1 MATRQYV
8 GARYVPKFATPVE
21 WSASRQYEALEI
33 VTHMNASYTSKK
45 PVPTGVDINN
55 TEYWTITGNY
65 NAQVEQYR
73 QETEQVASQVDT
85 LSTSVSNLS
94 NSVSSLNASI
104 GVINNSLTDV
114 QNDVANVQ
122 SEIGIPYSLK
132 NKKVVLFGDSLN
144 RSGWGAQ
151 LNAILGCNGDIV
163 YNGSAGFVRAGTES
177 PYAGKNFGQMLAQ
190 YAEGISEA
198 VRATYAAF
206 IIAGGINDYEQS
218 TSNVRTAATQFVSSV
233 KNYFP
238 NAKIYYFPNPTF
250 TPYVQSVWDNLKAI
264 CESFEEGGCA
274 TYFDFAYVCYDNP
287 TWDSGDGVHLNPGG
301 YKKYAGCM
309 ASGICGGSVSSP
321 SVAAISP
328 SSKITIIQQAGSC
341 RDGVVDITCVG
352 TLNVDMTGATH
363 NCFEITVDGVSIPLS
378 FNTSGGGYNLTPS
391 GAYGSATG
399 TVAIVAVNRIGSI
412 YVPSGTLSAGAAIYL
427 EFHFKYCVALPSA

>member
-45 PVPTGVDINN
+45 PVPTGVDISN
-55 TEYWTITGNY
+55 TEYWAITGNY

-85 LSTSVSNLS
+85 LSTSVS
-94 NSVSSLNASI
+94 SLNDSV
-104 GVINNSLTDV
+104 GVIDNSLTDV
-114 QNDVANVQ
+114 ENDVATIQTKIDV
-122 SEIGIPYSLK
+122 PYSIK
-132 NKKVVLFGDSLN
+132 NKKAVLFGDSLN
-144 RSGWGAQ
+144 RSGWGVQ
-151 LNAILGCNGDIV
+151 LNTILGCNGDIV
-163 YNGSAGFVRAGTES
+163 YNGSAGFVRAGTDS

-190 YAEGISEA
+190 YAEGISKA

-206 IIAGGINDYEQS
+206 IIAGGINDFEQNV
-218 TSNVRTAATQFVSSV
+218 SNVRTAAAQFVASV

-238 NAKIYYFPNPTF
+238 NAKIYYFPDPTF
-250 TPYVQSVWDNLKAI
+250 TPYVQSVWDNFKAI
-264 CESFEEGGCA
+264 CEAFEEGGCA

-287 TWDSGDGVHLNPGG
+287 TWDSGDGVHLNANG

-328 SSKITIIQQAGSC
+328 SSKINILQQSGSC
-341 RDGVVDITCVG
+341 KDGVVDITCV
-352 TLNVDMTGATH
+352 ATVKDDITTASH
-363 NCFEITVDGVSIPLS
+363 DCFSITVDGVSIPIR
-378 FNTSGGGYNLTPS
+378 FNRNGSGYNVNPCAAYNGST
-391 GAYGSATG
+391 GAM
-399 TVAIVAVNRIGSI
+399 AIIAVNRIGSI
-412 YVPSGTLSAGAAIYL
+412 YVPAGTLSAGAAIYL
-427 EFHFKYCVALPSA
+427 EFHFKYCVAVPST

>member
-33 VTHMNASYTSKK
+33 VIHMNASYTSKK
-45 PVPTGVDINN
+45 PVPTGIDINN
-55 TEYWTITGNY
+55 TEYWAITGNY

-85 LSTSVSNLS
+85 IST
-94 NSVSSLNASI
+94 SVSSLNDSVE
-104 GVINNSLTDV
+104 VINNSLTDV
-114 QNDVANVQ
+114 QNDVASVQ
-122 SEIGIPYSLK
+122 SEIGVPYSLK

-144 RSGWGAQ
+144 RAGWGAQ

-163 YNGSAGFVRAGTES
+163 YNGSAGFVRAGTDS

-190 YAEGISEA
+190 YAEGISAA

-218 TSNVRTAATQFVSSV
+218 ASNVRTAATQFVASV

-238 NAKIYYFPNPTF
+238 NAKIYYFPDPTF
-250 TPYVQSVWDNLKAI
+250 TPYVQNVWDNLKAI
-264 CESFEEGGCA
+264 CEAFEEGGCA

-287 TWDSGDGVHLNPGG
+287 TWDSGDRVHLNANG

-328 SSKITIIQQAGSC
+328 SSKLTIVQQEGSC
-341 RDGVVDITCVG
+341 KDGVVDIACVATINEQLIG
-352 TLNVDMTGATH
+352 TTK
-363 NCFEITVDGVSIPLS
+363 NCFTITVDGVSIPLS
-378 FNTSGGGYNLTPS
+378 FNNHSGGYDLTPTGVL
-391 GAYGSATG
+391 GANT
-399 TVAIVAVNRIGSI
+399 GSI
-412 YVPSGTLSAGAAIYL
+412 AVINTNRLGTIYVGSSEGTISSGSTIYL
-427 EFHFKYCVALPSA
+427 HFNFRYCVAMPST

>member
-55 TEYWTITGNY
+55 PEYWTITGNY

-73 QETEQVASQVDT
+73 QETEQVSSQVDT

-132 NKKVVLFGDSLN
+132 NKKAVLFGDSLN
-144 RSGWGAQ
+144 RSGWGTQ
-151 LNAILGCNGDIV
+151 LNTILGCNGDIV
-163 YNGSAGFVRAGTES
+163 YNGSAGFVKAGTES
-177 PYAGKNFGQMLAQ
+177 PYVGKNFGQMLAQ

-218 TSNVRTAATQFVSSV
+218 ASNVRTAAAQFVASV

-250 TPYVQSVWDNLKAI
+250 TPYVQSMWDNLKAI
-264 CESFEEGGCA
+264 CEAFEEGGCA

-287 TWDSGDGVHLNPGG
+287 TWDSGDGVHLNDNG

-321 SVAAISP
+321 SAAAISP
-328 SSKITIIQQAGSC
+328 SSKLTIVQQAGSC
-341 RDGVVDITCVG
+341 KDGIVDITCVA
-352 TLNVDMTGATH
+352 TAVDTMTGTIP
-363 NCFEITVDGVSIPLS
+363 NCFTITVDGVSIPLS
-378 FNTSGGGYNLTPS
+378 FNERGGGYNLIPTAVYGVSS
-391 GAYGSATG
+391 GTTATVYCNNLG
-399 TVAIVAVNRIGSI
+399 TIYIGSGNI
-412 YVPSGTLSAGAAIYL
+412 AAGNPYY
-427 EFHFKYCVALPSA
+427 FHFNFRYCVALPTA